1 MEYILAC
8 IFWAVIIWLLYGA
21 YLYVMDRQHEFE
33 IRKSKEVHKMIQD
46 INKFADNKINETNG
60 IKHRAVKVAFQLT
73 ILAALMFFIGA
84 EISLYLN

>member
-1 MEYILAC
+1 MEYILVC
-8 IFWAVIIWLLYGA
+8 IFWAVVIWLYGA

-46 INKFADNKINETNG
+46 INKFADRKINETNG

>member
-1 MEYILAC
+1 MEYILIC
-8 IFWAVIIWLLYGA
+8 IFWAVVIWLLYGA

-46 INKFADNKINETNG
+46 INKFADSKINETNG
-60 IKHRAVKVAFQLT
+60 YHKAVKVAFQLT
-73 ILAALMFFIGA
+73 ILSALMFFIGA

>member
-8 IFWAVIIWLLYGA
+8 IFWAVIIVLLYGA
-21 YLYVMDRQHEFE
+21 GLYVMDRQLEFK

-46 INKFADNKINETNG
+46 INKFADRKINETNG
-60 IKHRAVKVAFQLT
+60 YHKAVKVAFQLT
-73 ILAALMFFIGA
+73 ILSALMFFIGA